1 MAFIIQT
8 HGRLH
13 EWVADEKGY
22 FTDEGL
28 DYEFRTLMPA
38 RWSCE
43 KTTDE
48 APEEVK
54 SGAFESMEAGRPV
67 SISSAAIGPR
77 TWLPQPDMV
86 SYGPRHMP

>member
-48 APEEVK
+48 APEEVIYQHPR
-54 SGAFESMEAGRPV
+54 FVTLIDPP
-67 SISSAAIGPR
+67 AIDTVTQLYR
-77 TWLPQPDMV
+77 
-86 SYGPRHMP
+86 